1 MNSVDI
7 FKNTIN
13 CTINCI
19 KGYSMPEHNYVNTHT
34 YQKAFVANQ
43 LSQLADLISDQGE
56 VILKEAGL
64 EFPARAVSTVLLIGE
79 QGEVS
84 AADIANTLQQPHQ
97 LVTQRIDLL
106 ITLGIVERAT
116 DPQDGRRKILKLT
129 LKGQDQFSRL
139 GAFLDRAS
147 IVFSALF
154 HEIDCDLPSIARK
167 TRKALE
173 QSSLSERMRSLP
185 QTS

>member
-1 MNSVDI
+1 MSN
-7 FKNTIN
+7 N
-13 CTINCI
+13 
-19 KGYSMPEHNYVNTHT
+19 NYVNTHS

-43 LSQLADLISDQGE
+43 LNQLADLISDQGE

-84 AADIANTLQQPHQ
+84 AADIASTLQQPHQ

-106 ITLGIVERAT
+106 VTLGIVERAT
-116 DPQDGRRKILKLT
+116 DPQDGRRKVLKLT
-129 LKGQDQFSRL
+129 PKGQDQFGRL
-139 GAFLDRAS
+139 GMFLDKAS
-147 IVFSALF
+147 RVFSALF
-154 HEIDCDLPSIARK
+154 HEIDCDVPSITRK

-173 QSSLSERMRSLP
+173 QSPLSERMRSL
-185 QTS
+185 T